1 MESKW
6 SLKVGSLRILKMW
19 ISIGRYSLFTLS
31 LRPPRNSNR
40 NSPQQSGT
48 VRNSPKNVV
57 HLPPTSRQN
66 PGSGGG
72 PYYKHNKDTQDPQH
86 AGDPSY
92 LGVGGFLEAL
102 QTGPRSFPADP
113 GALSPYTPIRARSV
127 RTGTLSPCRPEHCL
141 PTISMNNRESPEN
154 LYET

>member
-1 MESKW
+1 MAS
-6 SLKVGSLRILKMW
+6 
-19 ISIGRYSLFTLS
+19 
-31 LRPPRNSNR
+31 
-40 NSPQQSGT
+40 QSGIPQDLENVDFDKELVTFSPLPDSPATPTAT

-92 LGVGGFLEAL
+92 LGVGGFSSDVFFS
-102 QTGPRSFPADP
+102 G
-113 GALSPYTPIRARSV
+113 
-127 RTGTLSPCRPEHCL
+127 
-141 PTISMNNRESPEN
+141 
-154 LYET
+154 